1 MEIKRYLVDRHRFN
15 ADPDPDSYFHVYTDL
30 HPDPDLPDPDCIKTV
45 LILMRILLQVLHM
58 LETRNSLLWW
68 AGSLN
73 IDFPLLGT

>member
-45 LILMRILLQVLHM
+45 LILMRILLQVLHKVCW
-58 LETRNSLLWW
+58 EPEIPSLQ
-68 AGSLN
+68 
-73 IDFPLLGT
+73 